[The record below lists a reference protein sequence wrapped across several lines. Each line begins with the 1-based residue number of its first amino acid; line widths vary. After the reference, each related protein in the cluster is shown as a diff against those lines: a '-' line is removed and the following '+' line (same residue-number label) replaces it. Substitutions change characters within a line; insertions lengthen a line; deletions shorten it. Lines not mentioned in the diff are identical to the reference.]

1 MKNKIITFDDES
13 YNILCNLIGRRQK
26 HRFQQINVFQN
37 FIRLLIL
44 VKSLHLPG
52 YAFISKL
59 I

>member
-13 YNILCNLIGRRQK
+13 YNILRTLIRRRRK

-37 FIRLLIL
+37 CIRLLML

-52 YAFISKL
+52 YGFIRE